1 LRADTAFRVGLVAL
15 CFIAVVVALPV
26 FALPVVLFDLRV
38 LAVFAFGAFALA
50 FDGTALVAV
59 TFLVTRRAG
68 RVSTC
73 GDVSTILSL
82 SGEVSLPRAVSPAGA
97 SRGLVLVFTGCHG
110 CGDPLAL
117 CLRNSRAA
125 SSWVSRPRC
134 VYIPGFT
141 LFCLLIC
148 GT

>member
-1 LRADTAFRVGLVAL
+1 LRPGTAVRFGFVV
-15 CFIAVVVALPV
+15 CFIAVVIALPV
-26 FALPVVLFDLRV
+26 FALLVVLFDLRV
-38 LAVFAFGAFALA
+38 LAVFAFAAFALA
-50 FDGTALVAV
+50 FDAAAVVAFI
-59 TFLVTRRAG
+59 FLVTRLAG

-82 SGEVSLPRAVSPAGA
+82 SADLSVSRAASPAGD

-110 CGDPLAL
+110 RGGPLAL

-125 SSWVSRPRC
+125 SSWVRRPRW